1 MKKIDWY
8 ILKKFLSTFF
18 YAIMILTIISVVI
31 DITEKIDDFIS
42 AHLSVSYIIV
52 HYYLGFIPFIVAM
65 LFPLFIFIAVIFFTS
80 KMAYRLEIMAVLSS
94 GVSFRRYLRAYWVG
108 GIFLALLLGYANES
122 IVPRANKIKNKFE
135 SNYVDSRDTRN
146 NILTNIHMRVDTL
159 TYISMNNFYVNDN
172 YATGFTLEKIHN
184 QKLLTKLV
192 SQSVSWDSTQ
202 KVWKTGRAVVR
213 ELGDEMKLKIKIIS
227 DTALKINLT
236 PKDLLT
242 NTDAMQTMTTKELNQ
257 YIASQELRGTGGL
270 NYLYVE
276 KYQRVASAFAV
287 IILTLIGA
295 VIASRKVR
303 GGSGLHLALGLVISV
318 TYILFMR
325 FSTTFSV
332 KGTLN
337 PLLAVWIPNVIFAGV
352 ALLLY
357 RKAQK

>member
-18 YAIMILTIISVVI
+18 YAIMILTVISVVI

-42 AHLSVSYIIV
+42 ANLSVSYIIV
-52 HYYLGFIPFIVAM
+52 HYYMGFIPFIVAM

-108 GIFLALLLGYANES
+108 GILMAVLLGYANES
-122 IVPRANKIKNKFE
+122 VVPRANKIKNKFE
-135 SNYVDSRDTRN
+135 STYVDNRDRRN
-146 NILTNIHMRVDTL
+146 NILSNIHMRVDTL

-172 YATGFTLEKIHN
+172 YATGFAMEKIHN

-192 SQSVSWDSTQ
+192 AQSVSWDSTQ
-202 KVWKTGRAVVR
+202 NVWKTGRAVVR
-213 ELGDEMKLKIKIIS
+213 VMGDKKLEVKTIS
-227 DTALKINLT
+227 DTILKMNLT
-236 PKDLLT
+236 PKDLVT
-242 NTDAMQTMTTKELNQ
+242 NTDAMQTMTTRELNQ
-257 YIASQELRGTGGL
+257 YIASQELRGTSGL

-276 KYQRVASAFAV
+276 KYQRIASAFAV

-303 GGSGLHLALGLVISV
+303 GGSGLHLALGIVISV

-337 PLLAVWIPNVIFAGV
+337 PLIAVWIPNVIFAGV
-352 ALLLY
+352 AFLLY

>member
-1 MKKIDWY
+1 MTKIDWY
-8 ILKKFLSTFF
+8 ILKKFLGTFF
-18 YAIMILTIISVVI
+18 YAIMILTVISVVI

-42 AHLSVSYIIV
+42 HDLSVSYIIT
-52 HYYLGFIPFIVAM
+52 HYYFGFIPYIVAM

-108 GIFLALLLGYANES
+108 GILLALLLGIANES
-122 IVPRANKIKNKFE
+122 IVPRANRVRTKFE
-135 SNYVDSRDTRN
+135 NTYVHNPSSRS
-146 NILTNIHMRVDTL
+146 NILTNIHMRVDTQ
-159 TYISMNNFYVNDN
+159 TYVSMNSFYPDDD
-172 YATGFTLEKIHN
+172 YATGFTLEKIHG
-184 QKLLTKLV
+184 QKLLVKL
-192 SQSVSWDSTQ
+192 SSSSVTWDSAK
-202 KVWKTGRAVVR
+202 KVWKTNRTIVR
-213 ELGDEMKLKIKIIS
+213 QMADKQLDVRSIT
-227 DTALKINLT
+227 DTTLKINLT
-236 PKDLLT
+236 PRDLLT
-242 NTDAMQTMTTKELNQ
+242 NSDAQETMTTAELNK

-287 IILTLIGA
+287 IILTFIGA

-303 GGSGLHLALGLVISV
+303 GGSGLHLALGIVISV

-332 KGTLN
+332 KGNLN
-337 PLLAVWIPNVIFAGV
+337 PLLAVWIPNFIFAGV

-357 RKAQK
+357 RRAQK